1 MRMANHGAQTA
12 GHPRAH
18 SRRADID
25 HHRNLESIDSFPK
38 RVQLAVVDRKM
49 THDRMKVKSE
59 KLELFDRSLR
69 FLDRLPALEWIDGRP
84 CLTDHAGIAIT
95 HRGDVFIRARRRA
108 GNRFDIEGNEHRLH
122 TGSFELLH
130 HLRFAL
136 PRPGAIPIFCQCFDV
151 GSRSEEHTSELQS
164 RVDISYAVFC
174 LKKKQTSY

>member
-25 HHRNLESIDSFPK
+25 HHRNLESVDGFPK

-69 FLDRLPALEWIDGRP
+69 FLDRLSALERIDGRP
-84 CLTDHAGIAIT
+84 CLTNHARIAIT

-108 GNRFDIEGNEHRLH
+108 GNRFDIEGHEHRLY
-122 TGSFELLH
+122 TGSFEFLPH
-130 HLRFAL
+130 PRLRSS
-136 PRPGAIPIFCQCFDV
+136 PPS
-151 GSRSEEHTSELQS
+151 GSS
-164 RVDISYAVFC
+164 
-174 LKKKQTSY
+174 